1 MKLRPAVCRARVATV
16 DLFFAIFEF
25 FFIYSV
31 YYSHRGRRPERRF
44 SEGNG
49 TGKRVFFFLIFR
61 VLFTQRPPSRKGV
74 LGGEWDG
81 EGEEDENLKID
92 ESES

>member
-16 DLFFAIFEF
+16 DLFFAIFDF
-25 FFIYSV
+25 FFHILRV
-31 YYSHRGRRPERRF
+31 LFTQRPPSRKEILGGERDGE
-44 SEGNG
+44 EG
-49 TGKRVFFFLIFR
+49 FFFIFR

-81 EGEEDENLKID
+81 EGEEDENLKLD

>member
-1 MKLRPAVCRARVATV
+1 MKLRPAVCRARVASV
-16 DLFFAIFEF
+16 DLVFSQSLI

-31 YYSHRGRRPERRF
+31 YYSHGGRRPERRF

-49 TGKRVFFFLIFR
+49 TGKRVFFLFFLIFR
-61 VLFTQRPPSRKGV
+61 VLFTRRPPSRKGV

-81 EGEEDENLKID
+81 EGEEDETSK
-92 ESES
+92 

>member
-1 MKLRPAVCRARVATV
+1 VWILF
-16 DLFFAIFEF
+16 FFAIFD

-31 YYSHRGRRPERRF
+31 YYSHGGRRPERRF

-49 TGKRVFFFLIFR
+49 TGKRVFFFFLLIFR
-61 VLFTQRPPSRKGV
+61 VLFTRRPPSRKGV

-81 EGEEDENLKID
+81 EGEEDETSK
-92 ESES
+92 